1 MLQGAQI
8 LPWLETH
15 QGKQHRQAQGQ
26 DNGKEAQ
33 GSLDDQGT
41 FLPADFKLRQGKTV
55 VVAAS
60 PEHSLQS
67 NDTLLIIEYEFYH
80 HKLRHFPVLLQF

>member
-8 LPWLETH
+8 LPWFETH

-41 FLPADFKLRQGKTV
+41 FLPADFKLRRVK
-55 VVAAS
+55 
-60 PEHSLQS
+60 
-67 NDTLLIIEYEFYH
+67 
-80 HKLRHFPVLLQF
+80 RW